1 MGTNFV
7 NSLGGVDAVVSDM
20 APSPTGMKDLDHEM
34 IVKLSYSAL
43 KFCLKIS
50 KVGGFFLTKIWDGGL
65 RGKLENDLKV
75 FYNHV
80 QVVKPKSSRSDS
92 AEIFLLA
99 KDFKGLKK

>member
-1 MGTNFV
+1 M
-7 NSLGGVDAVVSDM
+7 LGGVDAVVSDM
-20 APSPTGMKDLDHEM
+20 APSPSGMKDFDHEL

-43 KFCLKIS
+43 NFCLKIS
-50 KVGGFFLTKIWDGGL
+50 NVGGFFLTKIWDGRL
-65 RGKLENDLKV
+65 REKLENDLKL
-75 FYNHV
+75 FYSKV